1 MLINKKISYYF
12 SPKQTDHQVLAV
24 GWGTEN
30 KIPYWLIKN
39 SWGTGYGDKG
49 YVKVKRGTCHTD
61 DEECGFITA
70 VKTTGVA
77 GNVPAAPPPPPFKGC
92 DLSAVFGEVTGIYT
106 LKWTGPPV
114 HVTCKKGKCAA
125 DGAKSVKESCIAI
138 CGQSPCF

>member
-1 MLINKKISYYF
+1 MSKILSYDF

-30 KIPYWLIKN
+30 GIPYWLIKN

-92 DLSAVFGEVTGIYT
+92 DLSSLFGKMTGLYT
-106 LKWTGPPV
+106 LTWTGAPV
-114 HVTCKKGKCAA
+114 HVTCIKGKCSA
-125 DGAKSVKESCIAI
+125 DGAKTVKESCIAI

>member
-1 MLINKKISYYF
+1 MKMLFHTRHFF

-30 KIPYWLIKN
+30 GIPYWLIKN
-39 SWGTGYGDKG
+39 SWGTGYGDNG

-77 GNVPAAPPPPPFKGC
+77 GNVPAAPPPPP
-92 DLSAVFGEVTGIYT
+92 I
-106 LKWTGPPV
+106 
-114 HVTCKKGKCAA
+114 
-125 DGAKSVKESCIAI
+125 
-138 CGQSPCF
+138 QRM